1 MRKTLALILVTL
13 AALSLTACGNKK
25 TLDEQPT
32 QTATSE
38 PTSAPEVTPTKQ
50 EQSDIE
56 ALFDDVFAPMVNHE
70 KWNTPDI
77 LEDTFW
83 KSGYTYLKSNG
94 PSRLGSAY
102 IINSKSGNETY
113 VFINYQKRDTGIETP
128 AYVVFM
134 INGVEKARMANYSSD
149 GSVGADKLLVEGNRV
164 NSTREARDLIFP

>member
-13 AALSLTACGNKK
+13 TALSLTACGNKK

-56 ALFDDVFAPMVNHE
+56 ALFDDVFEPIVNHE

-83 KSGYTYLKSNG
+83 ESGYSYLKSNG

-128 AYVVFM
+128 IDVVLT
-134 INGVEKARMANYSSD
+134 IDGVEKARMSNYSSD
-149 GSVGADKLLVEGNRV
+149 GSVGEDKLFVEGNRV
-164 NSTREARDLIFP
+164 NNTKEARDLIFP